1 MAEWLEVMKKSLI
14 KVFTDRLELYLSQR
28 LIDEFS
34 EELMEE
40 MIRTLDDHLD
50 SDITKMMGRAFVFD
64 KFATIIDSDDTLMYA
79 LPNQFVGYDKEGKFK
94 LTHDVSDYANHF
106 NDLKP
111 FYNNMFLHIYLLDMI
126 HKHLEEHDED
136 EDIVI
141 DGVIAYLE
149 KCKTVII
156 NEFKE

>member
-1 MAEWLEVMKKSLI
+1 
-14 KVFTDRLELYLSQR
+14 
-28 LIDEFS
+28 
-34 EELMEE
+34 
-40 MIRTLDDHLD
+40 
-50 SDITKMMGRAFVFD
+50 MGRAFVFD

>member
-1 MAEWLEVMKKSLI
+1 
-14 KVFTDRLELYLSQR
+14 
-28 LIDEFS
+28 
-34 EELMEE
+34 
-40 MIRTLDDHLD
+40 
-50 SDITKMMGRAFVFD
+50 
-64 KFATIIDSDDTLMYA
+64 
-79 LPNQFVGYDKEGKFK
+79 
-94 LTHDVSDYANHF
+94 
-106 NDLKP
+106 
-111 FYNNMFLHIYLLDMI
+111 MI